1 MTRTYSNMTR
11 LRWLELDRSDNNAG
25 GRCRRGPSLFG
36 GPQDVF
42 DDGHG
47 VRASNTGRMRPQPHF
62 WLGPRLANRPLCM
75 GEWQEA
81 LSLTHPSAGLPLSR
95 FAHVRRFVYLRQTF
109 ARLIHAVCRF
119 SDI

>member
-1 MTRTYSNMTR
+1 VALSSRSAPARPFVVFSVTSKRDQPMTRTYSNMTR

-47 VRASNTGRMRPQPHF
+47 VRASNTGRMRPQPPLLARAS
-62 WLGPRLANRPLCM
+62 LGKPC
-75 GEWQEA
+75 A
-81 LSLTHPSAGLPLSR
+81 LYGRVAGGVIS
-95 FAHVRRFVYLRQTF
+95 HT
-109 ARLIHAVCRF
+109 
-119 SDI
+119 S